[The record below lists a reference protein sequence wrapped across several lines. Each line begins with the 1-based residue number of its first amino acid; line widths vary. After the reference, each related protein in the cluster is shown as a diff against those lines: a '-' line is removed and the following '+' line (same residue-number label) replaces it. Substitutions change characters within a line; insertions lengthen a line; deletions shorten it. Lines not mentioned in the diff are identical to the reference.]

1 MSGYITRIIHEI
13 GKRLFMPGLVLI
25 ILCLTVITV
34 KAGEISFD
42 GEIRERFETLDG
54 MNKKTYG
61 DHSIDAKGKI
71 EGGSDDRLLLQ
82 RIIAGFTYRR
92 NEHITYHLH
101 LYDARVWG
109 WSLEEDNFIKNK
121 GTPDEYTMDP
131 NEEFFELHD
140 ANIEIND
147 LFINGFSAQLGR
159 QEIWYGDKRI
169 FGPGSWGNSIGWLWD
184 AVHFSYKKNGNF
196 IDAWY
201 GQTKTKDPYSFS
213 LLEKHAYQGIGFYSH
228 FRTIKHGAIEP
239 FFAWKN
245 NLFHDVTPEEKTYY
259 FGARFYEKD
268 CNNLNWDITYAGER
282 GDIGNKTVRA
292 YGYVFKVGYRFKN
305 IPMTPN
311 IVLGR
316 VFASGDSNPT
326 DNTIMTF
333 TTPFGSTDGEHYGR
347 MDIMSWSNLIDNQ
360 INLYVDPTEKNHIKL
375 SYHNFFLDEPEDTWS
390 YYKYRNLPGNSYT
403 HLGKEFDFQYK
414 YDYSP
419 ALSFQAIYAYFNAGD
434 FVTNNVEDND
444 AHRLFLQ
451 CTYRFHFPL
460 SK

>member
-1 MSGYITRIIHEI
+1 MIHGI
-13 GKRLFMPGLVLI
+13 GKRLFISGLVFI
-25 ILCLTVITV
+25 ILGVMVVTV

-61 DHSIDAKGKI
+61 DHSIDAKGNVK
-71 EGGSDDRLLLQ
+71 GGPDDRLLLQ
-82 RIIAGFTYRR
+82 RIIAGFTYRQ

-101 LYDARVWG
+101 MYDARVRG
-109 WSLEEDNFIKNK
+109 WSLDEDNFIKNK

-131 NEEFFELHD
+131 DEEYFELHD

-147 LFINGFSAQLGR
+147 LFINGLSTQLGR
-159 QEIWYGDKRI
+159 QKIWYGDKRI
-169 FGPGSWGNSIGWLWD
+169 FGPGGWGNSIGWLWD

-201 GQTKTKDPYSFS
+201 GQTKTKDPCSFS

-245 NLFHDVTPEEKTYY
+245 NLFHSVTPEEKTYY

-268 CNNLNWDITYAGER
+268 YNNLNWDITYAGER

-292 YGYVFKVGYRFKN
+292 YGYIAKVGYLFRN
-305 IPMTPN
+305 IPMRPN

-316 VFASGDSNPT
+316 VFASGDSNTT
-326 DNTIMTF
+326 DNTIRTF

-347 MDIMSWSNLIDNQ
+347 MDIMSWSNLVDNQ

-375 SYHNFFLDEPEDTWS
+375 SCHNFFLDEPEDTWS

-403 HLGKEFDFQYK
+403 HLGKEFDFQYR
-414 YDYSP
+414 YDYSR
-419 ALSFQAIYAYFNAGD
+419 ALSFQVSYAYFDAGD

-444 AHRLFLQ
+444 THRLFLQ